1 MQDLNRPVREFVAIP
16 WQGDTVRIEYQWI
29 GASASDRQPAEPAR
43 PIVVFLHEGLGSISL
58 WKDFPHR
65 FCEAVGLRGLVF
77 SRAGYGQSSPR
88 PAGQRWPIS
97 FMHGQAHDML
107 PALLAA
113 LGVEKPWLFGHSD
126 GASIALLYAAQYPQ
140 AVAGLIVVAPHIFV
154 EDITIDN
161 IELARQAY
169 LTTDLR
175 AKLGRH
181 HADPDSAF
189 WGWNDV
195 WLDPEFRRWNIE
207 AVLHE
212 IVCPILAVQGEQDE
226 YGTLQQIYGIKTLV
240 PQTALYIIPGCGHS
254 PHRDQPEALAK
265 EVARF
270 LLAHPPDHSRS
281 NP

>member
-1 MQDLNRPVREFVAIP
+1 MQEINQPVREFVTIP

-29 GASASDRQPAEPAR
+29 GAPVAEQQAAGPAR

-58 WKDFPHR
+58 WKDFPNR

-77 SRAGYGQSSPR
+77 SRAGYGQSSAR
-88 PAGQRWPIS
+88 PAGQRWPIT
-97 FMHGQAHDML
+97 FMHDQAHDML
-107 PALLAA
+107 PAFFAA
-113 LGVEKPWLFGHSD
+113 LGVKKPWLFGHSD

-169 LTTDLR
+169 LSTDLR

-195 WLDPEFRRWNIE
+195 WLDPDFRRWNIE
-207 AVLHE
+207 AVLHQ
-212 IVCPILAVQGEQDE
+212 IVCPVLAVQGEQDE
-226 YGTLQQIYGIKTLV
+226 YGTLEQIVGIKNLAS
-240 PQTALYIIPGCGHS
+240 QTALYIIPDCGHS

-265 EVARF
+265 ESARF
-270 LLAHPPDHSRS
+270 LLGHSQS
-281 NP
+281 NT